1 MLGKIEGRRR
11 WGRQAIRWLDASL
24 TQWTWAWA
32 SSRSRCHKVI
42 RHDWVTEL
50 SWEVLPWYQ
59 IGCKFWE
66 LLAYTSFCE
75 WSECVCVLVM
85 LGRTTLELR
94 SSYYLFQLK
103 HGMHSV
109 SSVAQLRPH
118 GLQHTR
124 PPCPSPAPRVYSNS
138 CPLSQW
144 CHPTIS
150 SSVIPFSR
158 LQSFPVSGSFP
169 MSWFFASGG
178 QSIGASALVLPKN
191 IQGWFPLGLIGLIS
205 WQSKGL
211 SGVHLLEDTFDF
223 NPAFIVLW
231 FIFS

>member
-50 SWEVLPWYQ
+50 NWEVLPWYQ

-103 HGMHSV
+103 HGMFELVQSLWKSGFLTWFKKTVYH
-109 SSVAQLRPH
+109 QL
-118 GLQHTR
+118 LKLDK
-124 PPCPSPAPRVYSNS
+124 
-138 CPLSQW
+138 LSLFDL
-144 CHPTIS
+144 PI
-150 SSVIPFSR
+150 
-158 LQSFPVSGSFP
+158 
-169 MSWFFASGG
+169 
-178 QSIGASALVLPKN
+178 LVP
-191 IQGWFPLGLIGLIS
+191 
-205 WQSKGL
+205 
-211 SGVHLLEDTFDF
+211 
-223 NPAFIVLW
+223 
-231 FIFS
+231 